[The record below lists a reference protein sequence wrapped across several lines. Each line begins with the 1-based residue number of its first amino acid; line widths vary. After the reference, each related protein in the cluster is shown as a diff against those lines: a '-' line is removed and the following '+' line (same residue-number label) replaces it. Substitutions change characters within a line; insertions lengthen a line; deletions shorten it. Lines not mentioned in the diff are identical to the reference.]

1 MYDFDLI
8 RAAGGPR
15 GDFPA
20 HPWADFD
27 AGVLP
32 SVRFGGGVPATDPDA
47 LEGAFWPISPVNGD
61 ATLQNAA
68 TFERELAEVEAKLQA
83 APDPKA
89 KHLLFD
95 RLARVRLKSW
105 IAQLRG
111 DAGAVPEAA
120 GAEYAAWVEWLR
132 NADPATP
139 HTATEEDRE
148 RTQAAMQRYAE
159 CRLEKARAEEADL
172 EASGVVR
179 RDYPGKQDD
188 PSRLP

>member
-27 AGVLP
+27 AAVLP
-32 SVRFGGGVPATDPDA
+32 DVHFGGGVPATDPDA

-68 TFERELAEVEAKLQA
+68 IFEKELAEVEAKLQA

-89 KHLLFD
+89 EHLLFD

-111 DAGAVPEAA
+111 DAGAIPEAA
-120 GAEYAAWVEWLR
+120 GAEYRAWVEWLKA
-132 NADPATP
+132 ADPVVPAVP
-139 HTATEEDRE
+139 SEADRE

-159 CRLEKARAEEADL
+159 RRLEKARAEEADL
-172 EASGVVR
+172 EASGVR
-179 RDYPGKQDD
+179 RNYEGKENDPG
-188 PSRLP
+188 RLPG